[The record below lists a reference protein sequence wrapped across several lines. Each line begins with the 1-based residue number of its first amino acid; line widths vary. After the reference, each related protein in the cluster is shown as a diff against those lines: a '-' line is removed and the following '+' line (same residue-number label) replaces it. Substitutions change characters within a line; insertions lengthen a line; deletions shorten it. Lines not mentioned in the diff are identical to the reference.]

1 MNSWIKC
8 GISLFA
14 LFSGNP
20 LFLFGWMLV
29 CCVISKD
36 EDENN
41 EKDRWEARAEEDMP

>member
-14 LFSGNP
+14 MFSGNP
-20 LFLFGWMLV
+20 LFFFGWLLV
-29 CCVISKD
+29 CCVLSKDED

-41 EKDRWEARAEEDMP
+41 EKDR